1 MKNENEKLSKF
12 SEILSKMRKE
22 RGVSQKKSGCRF
34 GYKSGT
40 AVAL

>member
-22 RGVSQKKSGCRF
+22 RGVSQKSGCRF